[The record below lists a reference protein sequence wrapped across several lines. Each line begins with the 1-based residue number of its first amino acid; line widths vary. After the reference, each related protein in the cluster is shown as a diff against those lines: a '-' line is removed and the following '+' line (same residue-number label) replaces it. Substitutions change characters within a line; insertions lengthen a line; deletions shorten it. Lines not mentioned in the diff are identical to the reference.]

1 MSNFLLF
8 VMVTALFVHT
18 FLNFILEVVSNA
30 VNKISGA
37 TTTAATVEHS
47 VEAFVGNLLSGLFSF
62 FKKL

>member
-1 MSNFLLF
+1 
-8 VMVTALFVHT
+8 MVTALFVHT